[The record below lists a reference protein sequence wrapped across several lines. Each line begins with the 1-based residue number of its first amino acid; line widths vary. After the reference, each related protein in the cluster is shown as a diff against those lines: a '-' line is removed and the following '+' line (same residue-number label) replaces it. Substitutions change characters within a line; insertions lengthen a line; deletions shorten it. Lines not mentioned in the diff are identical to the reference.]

1 MWCPQVKRVSWCVA
15 VVVVS
20 DDPSFLT
27 AWTELAR
34 SGGLL
39 AWPTQLVALTGLP
52 KDRLRH
58 LHSSFSHVNAVLIV
72 SDGGASPR

>member
-1 MWCPQVKRVSWCVA
+1 MWCPQVKRVSWCVV